1 MDQFGAISKALINK
15 EHKRHE
21 SNIDRLLN
29 HQGVNK
35 STLQNTRSNSQTS
48 FKSVK
53 NEQSMTMD
61 PYI

>member
-29 HQGVNK
+29 NDGLNK
-35 STLQNTRSNSQTS
+35 QRLLNTRSNSQTS
-48 FKSVK
+48 LKSIK
-53 NEQSMTMD
+53 NEQQIPVD

>member
-48 FKSVK
+48 LKSVK
-53 NEQSMTMD
+53 NE
-61 PYI
+61 